1 MKALVLGAGEVGYHI
16 ALRLS
21 REGNDIVV
29 VDQDADRLQLVEEA
43 MDVATVCGRASLPSV
58 LERAGAADADLL
70 IAATTNDE
78 VNMLACQVAHSL
90 FRVPLKIARVRE
102 AEYND
107 ERLIGRDDLPID
119 HIISPESE
127 AARAVVRRV
136 QISAASDMQAFAG
149 GKVML
154 IGMPVEPKSPLAG
167 AALAEIQEEVFG
179 DVRALVVAHEHNHR
193 WQVPTPDATL
203 LAGDS
208 VYLSVAAVDAQR
220 LLARLG
226 RAEQAPGARNVFQV
240 GGGRIGF
247 ETAKRL
253 EALGYRVKLVERD
266 RQRAEWL
273 AERLQ
278 RTVVIAGDAINKRL
292 LEEECIDAST
302 DFLALT
308 NDDESNILVSLIARR
323 YGVPHV
329 VTLINR
335 TLYNEMARDIG
346 LDVTICP
353 RLTTVS
359 SILRHARRGRV
370 LGAAPLGDGSI
381 EVLEA
386 EALETALLVGKPLKE
401 VNFPAQAIVAA
412 IVRDDDVIIPDGNT
426 RIEPHDDVVLVAR
439 SDTIRKLERLFEV
452 QLEFF

>member
-16 ALRLS
+16 ALRLA
-21 REGNDIVV
+21 REGNEVVV
-29 VDQDADRLQLVEEA
+29 VDQDAARLALVEEA

-70 IAATTNDE
+70 IAATANDE

-102 AEYND
+102 ADYHD

-119 HIISPESE
+119 HIISPEAE
-127 AARAVVRRV
+127 AARAIVRRV
-136 QISAASDMQAFAG
+136 QISAASDMQSFANG
-149 GKVML
+149 RVML
-154 IGMPVEPKSPLAG
+154 IGIPIAPKSPLAG
-167 AALAEIQEEVFG
+167 ASLAEVQSEVFG
-179 DVRALVVAHEHNHR
+179 DVRALVVAHEHHHR
-193 WQVPTPDATL
+193 WQVPRSDVTL

-208 VYLSVAAVDAQR
+208 VYLSVAAPDAQR

-226 RAEQAPGARNVFQV
+226 LSERATGARNVFQV

-247 ETAKRL
+247 ETARRL
-253 EALGYRVKLVERD
+253 EELGYRVKVIEQSRE
-266 RQRAEWL
+266 RAEWL
-273 AERLQ
+273 AEHLQ
-278 RTVVIAGDAINKRL
+278 KSTIIIGDAINKRL
-292 LEEECIDAST
+292 LEEECIDASS

-308 NDDESNILVSLIARR
+308 NDDETNILASLIAKR
-323 YGVPHV
+323 YRVPHV

-335 TLYNEMARDIG
+335 TLYNEMAREIG

-359 SILRHARRGRV
+359 SILRHVRRGRI
-370 LGAAPLGDGSI
+370 LGAAPIGDGTV

-386 EALETALLVGKPLKE
+386 EALETALLVGKPLRD
-401 VNFPAQAIVAA
+401 VRFPEQAIVAA
-412 IVRDDDVIIPDGNT
+412 IVREEEVIIPDGNT

-439 SDTIRKLERLFEV
+439 SEAIRQLERLFEV

>member
-21 REGNDIVV
+21 REGNEVVV
-29 VDQDADRLQLVEEA
+29 VDQDADRLRLVEEA
-43 MDVATVCGRASLPSV
+43 MDVATVRGRASLPGV

-102 AEYND
+102 ADYHD

-119 HIISPESE
+119 YIISPESE

-136 QISAASDMQAFAG
+136 QISAASDMQSFAG
-149 GKVML
+149 GRVML
-154 IGMPVEPKSPLAG
+154 IGLPVAPKSPLAG

-193 WQVPTPDATL
+193 WQVPRGDVTL

-208 VYLSVAAVDAQR
+208 VYLSVAAPDAQR

-226 RAEQAPGARNVFQV
+226 RDAHVPGARSIFQV

-253 EALGYRVKLVERD
+253 EGLGYRVKIIEHD
-266 RQRAEWL
+266 RGRAEWL
-273 AERLQ
+273 AEHLEKSN
-278 RTVVIAGDAINKRL
+278 VIVGDAINKRL
-292 LEEECIDAST
+292 LEEECIDAAT

-308 NDDESNILVSLIARR
+308 NDDETNILASLIAKR

-359 SILRHARRGRV
+359 SILRHVRRGRI
-370 LGAAPLGDGSI
+370 LGAAPIGDGTV

-386 EALETALLVGKPLKE
+386 EALETALLVGRPLRE
-401 VNFPAQAIVAA
+401 VDFPEQAIVAA
-412 IVRDDDVIIPDGNT
+412 IVHEDEVVIPDGDT
-426 RIEPHDDVVLVAR
+426 RIAPHDDVILVAR
-439 SDTIRKLERLFEV
+439 SEAIRQLERLFEV